1 MKDLIIIGAGQA
13 GLTMGYYLKQ
23 EGYNFLLLE
32 AGNRVGDSW
41 RNRYDSLQLFTPR
54 SYSSLPGM
62 ALIDEKNEFPYKDE
76 IATYLEEYA
85 RHFQLPIQLQ
95 TKVFKIKKER
105 DIFELHTPTEILQT
119 KKVIIATGGFQ
130 QPFIPSVSANLSS
143 HVFQIH
149 SSQYKS
155 PSQIPKEKVLVVVGG
170 N

>member
-62 ALIDEKNEFPYKDE
+62 ALIGEKNEFPYKDE

-85 RHFQLPIQLQ
+85 RHFQLPVQLQ
-95 TKVFKIKKER
+95 
-105 DIFELHTPTEILQT
+105 
-119 KKVIIATGGFQ
+119 
-130 QPFIPSVSANLSS
+130 N
-143 HVFQIH
+143 
-149 SSQYKS
+149 
-155 PSQIPKEKVLVVVGG
+155 
-170 N
+170 

>member
-54 SYSSLPGM
+54 PYSSLPGM

-95 TKVFKIKKER
+95 TKVFKIKKE
-105 DIFELHTPTEILQT
+105 IYSNYIPLQKFYKR
-119 KKVIIATGGFQ
+119 KKLLSQQVVFSNRLFPQFQ
-130 QPFIPSVSANLSS
+130 QIYHHMF
-143 HVFQIH
+143 FKYIH
-149 SSQYKS
+149 HNINHHHKFLRRKYS
-155 PSQIPKEKVLVVVGG
+155 
-170 N
+170 

>member
-54 SYSSLPGM
+54 PYSSLPGM

-119 KKVIIATGGFQ
+119 KKVNYRNRWFSATVYSLSFSKSIITCFSNT
-130 QPFIPSVSANLSS
+130 FIT
-143 HVFQIH
+143 I
-149 SSQYKS
+149 
-155 PSQIPKEKVLVVVGG
+155 
-170 N
+170 